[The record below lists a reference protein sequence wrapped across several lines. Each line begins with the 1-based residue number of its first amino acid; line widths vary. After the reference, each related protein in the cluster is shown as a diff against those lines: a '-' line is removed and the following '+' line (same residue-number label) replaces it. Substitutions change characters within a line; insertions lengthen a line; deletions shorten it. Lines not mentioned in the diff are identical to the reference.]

1 MSQRLFIVHGFEG
14 DPHGNW
20 FDWLAQQAR
29 AAGLAATQL
38 RMPNPAQPVAAH
50 WQQTLDAAVG
60 TPDADTFLVGHSL
73 GCISLLHFLSRRTP
87 AQLGGLVLAA
97 GFARVLP
104 RLPQL
109 DAYIQHSRPD
119 YTALAQIA
127 MPVHCV
133 ISRNDTHVP
142 PALSEQ
148 MAQALHGRISWLNNG
163 GHLMAEDS
171 FTELPVVWAAL
182 QAMLPTQS

>member
-1 MSQRLFIVHGFEG
+1 M
-14 DPHGNW
+14 
-20 FDWLAQQAR
+20 
-29 AAGLAATQL
+29 
-38 RMPNPAQPVAAH
+38 
-50 WQQTLDAAVG
+50 
-60 TPDADTFLVGHSL
+60 
-73 GCISLLHFLSRRTP
+73 
-87 AQLGGLVLAA
+87 LAA

-163 GHLMAEDS
+163 GHLMAEDG

-182 QAMLPTQS
+182 QAMWPTQS